1 MNSNRRLVLKMAGAL
16 PLVTTGA
23 LVLAQ
28 QYPTKTIKIIVP
40 AGPGTGIDAVTRFFT
55 DALPKRLGQSVVADN
70 RPGAGGLMGYTQA
83 AHATADGYTVILTG
97 IPLYLLP
104 LFSEVSPPP
113 FDPQKDFTPIARV
126 ARVPQ
131 AIVVSAD
138 SPYKTLQDLLDAMK
152 R

>member
-1 MNSNRRLVLKMAGAL
+1 MSRSQAGGVETAGSRVVLYRELETSGSGVRVFRLDAPVII
-16 PLVTTGA
+16 
-23 LVLAQ
+23 
-28 QYPTKTIKIIVP
+28 TIDGP
-40 AGPGTGIDAVTRFFT
+40 AGTGKSSVAR
-55 DALPKRLGQSVVADN
+55 ALAKRLGQSVVADN
-70 RPGAGGLMGYTQA
+70 RPGAGGLMGYAQA

-131 AIVVSAD
+131 AVVVSAD
-138 SPYKTLQDLLDAMK
+138 SPYKTLHDLLDETL
-152 R
+152 